1 MKFKVGD
8 KVRVAKSYK
17 NTYGKEVNYTGGTG
31 VIHKVREGFGTTY
44 VIRFDNPD
52 IQRMHDFTSNY
63 AEHELEILPS
73 FKVGDKVKVIKG
85 VAAHKEVYMNC
96 IGVITL
102 ISDDRSHQYYVS
114 FDGNNVFGWVL
125 FTADELKLIE
135 SPAKERPKATV
146 HDLDCHIES
155 RIHPVKVI
163 YVGYKTILLYKDFPH
178 DKKVRRVIAK
188 CHPDDE
194 YNRQLGL
201 NIAVKRAHTGKLE
214 RELKALV
221 NNKKQI

>member
-1 MKFKVGD
+1 MKFKAGD
-8 KVRVAKSYK
+8 KVKVVKGYRNLCDREVNCVGGIGVIESIDNHPKFPYNLHFDNPAIQDNDTVAKS
-17 NTYGKEVNYTGGTG
+17 
-31 VIHKVREGFGTTY
+31 
-44 VIRFDNPD
+44 
-52 IQRMHDFTSNY
+52 Y
-63 AEHELEILPS
+63 AEHELEILPTL
-73 FKVGDKVKVIKG
+73 KVGDKVKAIKG
-85 VAAHKEVYMNC
+85 VAAYRDC
-96 IGVITL
+96 IGVITSIL
-102 ISDDRSHQYYVS
+102 DDRSHQYFVR
-114 FDGNNVFGWVL
+114 FDDNNAFGWGV
-125 FTADELKLIE
+125 FAADELKPIE
-135 SPAKERPKATV
+135 SPAKERPKVTV

-221 NNKKQI
+221 NNKK